1 MSNENKNETDEK
13 FIERSMYE
21 NKSSKNPLLPLLG
34 SLVLAVGVLG
44 FGIYYYLELV
54 KWETEG
60 GTIKMNR
67 LVSLLYD
74 LGGSITVLLLFVGSA
89 LYLAY
94 AGYNSYKNK
103 KGE

>member
-54 KWETEG
+54 K
-60 GTIKMNR
+60 
-67 LVSLLYD
+67 
-74 LGGSITVLLLFVGSA
+74 
-89 LYLAY
+89 
-94 AGYNSYKNK
+94 
-103 KGE
+103 

>member
-1 MSNENKNETDEK
+1 MSNENKKETDEK

-34 SLVLAVGVLG
+34 SLVLAIGVLG

-54 KWETEG
+54 KWEKEG

-67 LVSLLYD
+67 LINLLYEM
-74 LGGSITVLLLFVGSA
+74 GGSITVLLLFVGSA
-89 LYLAY
+89 LYLVY
-94 AGYNSYKNK
+94 EGYSSYKNK